1 MERKELF
8 VADLANV
15 FEPKEHIESQ
25 TMDNSKWCTFSYEN
39 PYTQG
44 VALVSPRGKCPEDIN
59 YDPNLVGWYKIYV
72 TVTEFYKPYI
82 FIKLTSDKAYSQIT
96 TYHAGNEKQ
105 EEFFWRCADMTNEAI
120 WLTKK
125 NTALNHSSVS
135 ALRFVPM
142 NDDEVASYKA
152 EIARTDTKKMY
163 LHDPLTC
170 QGWNTKEFT
179 QADWEAVVENL
190 RNADVEW
197 FSAQFSANT
206 LDHPKYT
213 YVSEKA
219 RELGIKYAV
228 SSNMVMDDTFIS
240 SHPELR
246 CIDRNGDH
254 VQAVSYAYP
263 EVRRTKIEEFIR
275 AAKHGAD
282 AVEILANTGV
292 AYVLFEKPVADAF
305 FAKYGEYPFEYT
317 LDDPKLRDIHSDI
330 IAEFFSELRDA
341 LDNEFGKNKVQI
353 HLRGFN
359 SIEDCAYL
367 GFDVY
372 KLAGKGLINA
382 VETHEKHFYEIVPED
397 IRKENDSTKIDIEK
411 YNEYINRS
419 DSLVLVQDYDCYRPS
434 QNSRGEQAWP
444 IDLVENV
451 KQWSEFQTQTG
462 VKVYHGI
469 SYVLDKGMV
478 PYCNFLY
485 MVQEAL
491 DVIYSNGGD
500 GVAVF
505 DAPKYYTV
513 GAAWV
518 LYSKAGHKAEI
529 NTTIKEHPYGYHECS
544 MLSINGVYYNRY
556 QPIWGG

>member
-8 VADLANV
+8 VSDLASV
-15 FEPKEHIESQ
+15 FGPKEHIAAEAP
-25 TMDNSKWCTFSYEN
+25 DKSKWCTFTYEN
-39 PYTQG
+39 PYTKG
-44 VALVSPRGKCPEDIN
+44 VALVSTRGNCPEDIN

-72 TVTEFYKPYI
+72 TLAEFYKPYT

-105 EEFFWRCADMTNEAI
+105 EEVFWRCADMTNEAI

-142 NDDEVASYKA
+142 TEDEIASYHT
-152 EIARTDTKKMY
+152 ENARTDTKKMY

-170 QGWNTKEFT
+170 QGWNTQNFT
-179 QADWEAVVENL
+179 QYDWEAVVENL
-190 RNADVEW
+190 KNADVEW
-197 FSAQFSANT
+197 FSAEFNAGT
-206 LDHPKYT
+206 LDHPKYK
-213 YVSEKA
+213 YVADKA
-219 RELGIKYAV
+219 HELGIKLAV
-228 SSNMVMDDTFIS
+228 SSNMSMSDAFINT
-240 SHPELR
+240 HPELR
-246 CIDRNGDH
+246 CIDRNGDD

-263 EVRRTKIEEFIR
+263 EVRKAKIEEFVN
-275 AAKHGAD
+275 AAKNGAD
-282 AVEILANTGV
+282 AVEILANTGLP
-292 AYVLFEKPVADAF
+292 YILFEKPVADAF
-305 FAKYGEYPFEYT
+305 FAKYGEYPYEYT
-317 LDDPKLRDIHSDI
+317 LDDAKLQDVQSDI
-330 IAEFFSELRDA
+330 MAEFFSELREA
-341 LDNEFGKNKVQI
+341 LDNEFGKNKVEI

-359 SIEDCAYL
+359 SIADCAYL

-372 KLAGKGLINA
+372 KLAKKGLINA
-382 VETHEKHFYEIVPED
+382 VETHEKHFYEIVPDEILKAD
-397 IRKENDSTKIDIEK
+397 DPTKIDIEK
-411 YNEYINRS
+411 YNEYITKSN
-419 DSLVLVQDYDCYRPS
+419 SLVLVQDYDCYRPS

-444 IDLVENV
+444 TDLAQNV
-451 KQWSEFQTQTG
+451 KQWTKFQSETG

-469 SYVLDKGMV
+469 SYLLDKGAV

-505 DAPKYYTV
+505 NAPKYYTV

-518 LYSKAGHKAEI
+518 LYSKAGHKKEI
-529 NTTIKEHPYGYHECS
+529 NTTINEHPYGYHECS
-544 MLSINGVYYNRY
+544 MLAIDGVYYNRF
-556 QPIWGG
+556 QPIWGC

>member
-1 MERKELF
+1 M
-8 VADLANV
+8 
-15 FEPKEHIESQ
+15 
-25 TMDNSKWCTFSYEN
+25 
-39 PYTQG
+39 
-44 VALVSPRGKCPEDIN
+44 
-59 YDPNLVGWYKIYV
+59 
-72 TVTEFYKPYI
+72 
-82 FIKLTSDKAYSQIT
+82 
-96 TYHAGNEKQ
+96 
-105 EEFFWRCADMTNEAI
+105 
-120 WLTKK
+120 
-125 NTALNHSSVS
+125 
-135 ALRFVPM
+135 
-142 NDDEVASYKA
+142 
-152 EIARTDTKKMY
+152 
-163 LHDPLTC
+163 
-170 QGWNTKEFT
+170 
-179 QADWEAVVENL
+179 
-190 RNADVEW
+190 
-197 FSAQFSANT
+197 
-206 LDHPKYT
+206 
-213 YVSEKA
+213 
-219 RELGIKYAV
+219 
-228 SSNMVMDDTFIS
+228 
-240 SHPELR
+240 
-246 CIDRNGDH
+246 
-254 VQAVSYAYP
+254 
-263 EVRRTKIEEFIR
+263 
-275 AAKHGAD
+275 
-282 AVEILANTGV
+282 
-292 AYVLFEKPVADAF
+292 
-305 FAKYGEYPFEYT
+305 
-317 LDDPKLRDIHSDI
+317 RDIHSDI

-372 KLAGKGLINA
+372 KLAGKGLIDA

-469 SYVLDKGMV
+469 SYLLDKGMV

-491 DVIYSNGGD
+491 AAIYENGGD

-505 DAPKYYTV
+505 NAPKYYTV

-529 NTTIKEHPYGYHECS
+529 NTTIKEHPYGYNECS
-544 MLSINGVYYNRY
+544 MLSIDGVYYNRY